1 MNNIYMFSP
10 LPVNLCWVRFFFN
23 VFFCVQCSQIDLAHH
38 TPPPPPSVAQQIYP
52 TNLIFSSARGN
63 VPISHPSQIDRL
75 PPPALFSNDNNSSME
90 SVSLIESHTISIT
103 IYALRRI
110 ERQFNRISFNN

>member
-1 MNNIYMFSP
+1 M
-10 LPVNLCWVRFFFN
+10 
-23 VFFCVQCSQIDLAHH
+23 FCVQCSQIDLAHH

-90 SVSLIESHTISIT
+90 SVSLIESQHYNIHHYLLFKTQKNG
-103 IYALRRI
+103 
-110 ERQFNRISFNN
+110 QFKRNVQ

>member
-1 MNNIYMFSP
+1 MFSP
-10 LPVNLCWVRFFFN
+10 LPVNLCWGFFLFILY
-23 VFFCVQCSQIDLAHH
+23 VCIQCSQIDLAHH

-90 SVSLIESHTISIT
+90 SVSLIESQHN
-103 IYALRRI
+103 IYHYLLFKKKNGNLI
-110 ERQFNRISFNN
+110 EISFNN